1 MAAGHTAD
9 LPDRSGVHPTPSILE
24 SVSRPPASCHS
35 RGWDQVSTFQPL
47 QRIIEMPHPAHSGA
61 GQLEGPPGRF
71 PSALQGLISSSLPS
85 PPPPPT
91 PPPPPPRHCRCG
103 LKGPA
108 RPLSNGHLPTPAAEP
123 PAVSTKA
130 GSGSGCPRPGRE
142 TSRSVPLA
150 PQGPTQPLSSTLH
163 WSLVGRPGLAQC

>member
-1 MAAGHTAD
+1 MAAGRRAD
-9 LPDRSGVHPTPSILE
+9 LPDRSGVHPTPSILG
-24 SVSRPPASCHS
+24 SVSLPPASCHS
-35 RGWDQVSTFQPL
+35 RGWDPVSTFQPL
-47 QRIIEMPHPAHSGA
+47 QRIIEMPHPAHSGT

-71 PSALQGLISSSLPS
+71 PSALQGAFQLPAC
-85 PPPPPT
+85 PLPR
-91 PPPPPPRHCRCG
+91 PPRHCLCG

-108 RPLSNGHLPTPAAEP
+108 RPLSSGHLPAPAAEP

-130 GSGSGCPRPGRE
+130 GSGSGCPRPGRQ

-150 PQGPTQPLSSTLH
+150 PQGPKQPLSSTLH